1 MYPTTKDYIFSEI
14 GKRIKKRK
22 KENKITFYQLAGYE
36 NKKDYESRKKDSN
49 NDNKEERQ
57 FRYDKFDY
65 SIIINIASGKAY
77 TNKNPNLMSDTLLD
91 HLTKKLKF
99 SNELELIWGDGDET
113 SSAIKTIFENIMLDV
128 LYYGNE
134 DLKDSFNTMLFD
146 YVPYAEYHS
155 YWRMFVEGIDMPTFP
170 DNEFVIPAYY
180 YRLNEDSII
189 EQYGL
194 KQKNAIEFL
203 YYKFDV
209 DLTKILWNFLKNE
222 FKTDD
227 GYSLKKIDKKLE
239 NLVSTLNVF
248 FLDNIP
254 DEESL
259 GLRVRNILVSDYKR
273 FGYLIAKKMEKE
285 KFELAEDTLKYL
297 VESSLTYV
305 NELKRVQVIELNVIK
320 GYNFSVE

>member
-1 MYPTTKDYIFSEI
+1 MYPTTKDYVFSEI

-49 NDNKEERQ
+49 SDNKEERQ

-65 SIIINIASGKAY
+65 SIITNIASGKAY

-91 HLTKKLKF
+91 YLTKKLKF
-99 SNELELIWGDGDET
+99 SNELELMWGDGDET

-170 DNEFVIPAYY
+170 DNKFVIPAYY

-259 GLRVRNILVSDYKR
+259 GLRVRNILLSDYKR